1 MALINYLTQVQFGY
15 DVLGQLAAECQRIGI
30 TRPFIVTD
38 TGVRA
43 AGIVDK
49 VLGQLADPAIA
60 EVFDQTPPNP
70 NEGVV
75 RAAAARYRNGGF
87 DGIIASDYGGALL
100 ANMEELTPAQRRKDV
115 ALREAIFGRIRA
127 EHAGRYAE

>member
-15 DVLGQLAAECQRIGI
+15 DTLGQLAAECQRIGI

-49 VLGQLADPAIA
+49 VLGQLSDPAVA
-60 EVFDQTPPNP
+60 EVFITDCP
-70 NEGVV
+70 
-75 RAAAARYRNGGF
+75 
-87 DGIIASDYGGALL
+87 
-100 ANMEELTPAQRRKDV
+100 
-115 ALREAIFGRIRA
+115 
-127 EHAGRYAE
+127 

>member
-15 DVLGQLAAECQRIGI
+15 DALGQLAAECQRIGI

-49 VLGQLADPAIA
+49 VLAQLAEPAVA
-60 EVFDQTPPNP
+60 VDQLVKVYKTT
-70 NEGVV
+70 
-75 RAAAARYRNGGF
+75 RAV
-87 DGIIASDYGGALL
+87 DGISFALTDGSVTGLLGGNGAGKTTTIAMILGLVMPTSGTCSARVFTR
-100 ANMEELTPAQRRKDV
+100 TPSWK
-115 ALREAIFGRIRA
+115 RISL
-127 EHAGRYAE
+127 